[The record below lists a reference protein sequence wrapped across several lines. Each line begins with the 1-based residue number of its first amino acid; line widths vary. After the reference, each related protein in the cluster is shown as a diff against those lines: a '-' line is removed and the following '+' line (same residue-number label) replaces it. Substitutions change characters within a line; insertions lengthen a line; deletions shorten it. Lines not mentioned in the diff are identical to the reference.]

1 MYEEVSV
8 SQIMKYIRENT
19 LPDIQFA
26 ENQISMKKVH
36 QYRHVLTVPLRYLKS
51 LETHRLINF

>member
-26 ENQISMKKVH
+26 ENQISMEKSSN
-36 QYRHVLTVPLRYLKS
+36 QYRHVLTVPLRYL
-51 LETHRLINF
+51 